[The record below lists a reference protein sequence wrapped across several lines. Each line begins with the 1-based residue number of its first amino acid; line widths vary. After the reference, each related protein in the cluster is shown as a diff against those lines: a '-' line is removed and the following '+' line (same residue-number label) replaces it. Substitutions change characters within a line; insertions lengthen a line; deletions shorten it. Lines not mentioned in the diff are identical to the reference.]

1 MHNYTAPL
9 KEMRFVMKDLA
20 ELEDICALPGHDDI
34 DVETVDAVLE
44 EGAKFAAEVLAP
56 LNESGDRHG
65 ATIDDDG
72 VIEAPG
78 YKEAYQQYI
87 AGGWTTMPCEPEFGG
102 MGMPHVASS
111 AVSEM
116 WASSNLA
123 FSIGP
128 MLSIGAISALE
139 KHADDTLK
147 NKFLTK
153 MISGEWTG
161 TMNLTEPQAGSD
173 LAAVRTKAEPN
184 GDHYLITGTKI
195 YISWGDHRMTDNIIH
210 LVLARTP
217 GAPDGVKGIS
227 MFIVLKFLH

>member
-1 MHNYTAPL
+1 MKLEKAGEASTAATVSPS
-9 KEMRFVMKDLA
+9 K
-20 ELEDICALPGHDDI
+20 LEKA
-34 DVETVDAVLE
+34 
-44 EGAKFAAEVLAP
+44 

-65 ATIDDDG
+65 ATMDDDG

-78 YKEAYQQYI
+78 YKDAYQQYI
-87 AGGWTTMPCEPEFGG
+87 AGGWTTMPCDPEFGG

-147 NKFLTK
+147 NKFLAK
-153 MISGEWTG
+153 MISG
-161 TMNLTEPQAGSD
+161 D
-173 LAAVRTKAEPN
+173 LPYKLYGVFRHMFCMAK
-184 GDHYLITGTKI
+184 HL
-195 YISWGDHRMTDNIIH
+195 YIS
-210 LVLARTP
+210 
-217 GAPDGVKGIS
+217 KS
-227 MFIVLKFLH
+227 

>member
-1 MHNYTAPL
+1 MHSYSAPL

-20 ELEDICALPGHDDI
+20 GLEEVCALPGHDDI
-34 DVETVDAVLE
+34 DVDTIDAVIE

-56 LNESGDRHG
+56 LNESGDRQG
-65 ATIDDDG
+65 ATMDDNGAVQADG
-72 VIEAPG
+72 F
-78 YKEAYQQYI
+78 KEAYHQYI
-87 AGGWTTMPCEPEFGG
+87 EGGWSTMPCEHEFGG
-102 MGMPHVASS
+102 MGMPHIASS

-116 WASSNLA
+116 WASSNLS

-128 MLSIGAISALE
+128 MLSIGAISALQ
-139 KHADDTLK
+139 KHSNDKLK
-147 NKFLTK
+147 QTYLPK

-195 YISWGDHRMTDNIIH
+195 YISWGDHQMTDNIIH

-217 GAPDGVKGIS
+217 DAVSYTHLTLPTIPLV
-227 MFIVLKFLH
+227 